1 MVNIH
6 ESEESAV
13 KYGGLSNAEIMMVY
27 FRFKSYLKH
36 TDENLNKR
44 RLSKVID
51 TPLGKATV
59 LTEIPESHVTK
70 FRDTEFYKL
79 TKNIVEKLD
88 PVVELILECDESYQK
103 LADELR

>member
-1 MVNIH
+1 MVNTH
-6 ESEESAV
+6 NQEESAV

-27 FRFKSYLKH
+27 YRFKKYLDH
-36 TDENLNKR
+36 TDESLNKR
-44 RLSKVID
+44 RLSKIIE

-59 LTEIPESHVTK
+59 MTDISEAHVIK